1 MAAANV
7 SMRPWSFRDPFR
19 SAPYR
24 SSASVIALMRRS
36 DGLHSRM
43 RTPTSP

>member
-7 SMRPWSFRDPFR
+7 SMSPWSFRDPFL

-36 DGLHSRM
+36 EGLHSRM
-43 RTPTSP
+43 RSPTSP